1 MRVRVLGSSA
11 GGGFPQW
18 NCGCENCRGVR
29 EGTIQALPRTQESV
43 CITADD
49 QDWFLIQASPEI
61 RQQIESFP
69 SLHPSHLRHSPIQA
83 IVLTNG
89 DLDHCLG
96 LLSLRE
102 SYPLVVYATE
112 RVQQGFIENNSLYRT
127 LQRFPNQITWRR
139 LSLGHEIPLLR
150 GNGKPSGLTIE
161 AVTVPGQRPLH
172 LRTTQLSDDPEDN
185 VGLKI
190 CETSTGRTL
199 LYLSSVKKISPEV
212 YECLCSADCI
222 FFDGTFWSENE
233 LLAVD
238 SKGKKAQEMA
248 HMPIGEKEGSLSL
261 LAKIHIPRRIFIHV
275 NNTNPILRE
284 DSLERQLVQDAGWQ
298 VAYDGLEFEL

>member
-1 MRVRVLGSSA
+1 MRIRILGSSA

-29 EGTIQALPRTQESV
+29 EGTIQASPRTQESV
-43 CITADD
+43 CISADG

-61 RQQIESFP
+61 RQQIESFS
-69 SLHPSHLRHSPIQA
+69 SLHPRNLRHSPIQA

-112 RVQQGFIENNSLYRT
+112 RVQQGFVEGNSLYRT
-127 LQRFPNQITWRR
+127 LQRFSNQITWR
-139 LSLGHEIPLLR
+139 SLTLDHETSLA
-150 GNGKPSGLTIE
+150 GVNGKPSGLTIE
-161 AVTVPGQRPLH
+161 AMAVPGQPPLH
-172 LRTTQLSDDPEDN
+172 LRGQLSENPEDN

-190 CETSTGRTL
+190 RDPSKGHSF
-199 LYLSSVKKISPEV
+199 LYLPSVKQISPEV
-212 YECLCSADCI
+212 SQWLCSADCV

-233 LLAVD
+233 LSAVD
-238 SKGKKAQEMA
+238 SKGKRAQDMA
-248 HMPIGEKEGSLSL
+248 HIPIGGKDGSLSL
-261 LAKIHIPRRIFIHV
+261 LATLQIPRRIFIHV
-275 NNTNPILRE
+275 NNTNPILRT
-284 DSLERQLVQDAGWQ
+284 DSLERQRVEDAGWS
-298 VAYDGLEFEL
+298 VAYDGMEFEL

>member
-18 NCGCENCRGVR
+18 NCGCENCRGLR
-29 EGTIQALPRTQESV
+29 EGTIKAIPRTQESV
-43 CITADD
+43 CITADN
-49 QDWFLIQASPEI
+49 QEWFLIQASPEI

-69 SLHPSHLRHSPIQA
+69 SLHPRQLRDSPIQA

-127 LQRFPNQITWRR
+127 LERFPNQITWRK
-139 LSLGHEIPLLR
+139 LLIGHEIPLLR
-150 GNGKPSGLTIE
+150 KNGKPSGLTIE
-161 AVTVPGQRPLH
+161 AIVVPGQQPLH
-172 LRTTQLSDDPEDN
+172 LRTQLFDDQEDN

-190 CETSTGRTL
+190 CETSSGQTL
-199 LYLSSVKKISPEV
+199 LYLSSVKKISPEL
-212 YECLCSADCI
+212 YKCLPLADCV

-238 SKGKKAQEMA
+238 SKGKRAQEMA
-248 HMPIGEKEGSLSL
+248 HIPIGEKDGSLSL
-261 LAKIHIPRRIFIHV
+261 LAKLHIPRRIFIHV

-284 DSLERQLVQDAGWQ
+284 DSLERQLVHGAGWQ
-298 VAYDGLEFEL
+298 VAYDGMEFEL

>member
-1 MRVRVLGSSA
+1 MRVRILGSSA

-29 EGTIQALPRTQESV
+29 EGTIQALPRTQESI
-43 CITADD
+43 CISADD

-69 SLHPSHLRHSPIQA
+69 SLHPRNLRHSPIQA

-102 SYPLVVYATE
+102 SSPLVVYATE
-112 RVQQGFIENNSLYRT
+112 RVQQGFVEGNSLYRT

-139 LSLGHEIPLLR
+139 LKLGHETSLPR
-150 GNGKPSGLTIE
+150 VNGAPSGLTIE
-161 AVTVPGQRPLH
+161 ALAVPGQPPLH
-172 LRTTQLSDDPEDN
+172 LRGQLPGNPEDN

-190 CETSTGRTL
+190 RDPSTGHTL
-199 LYLSSVKKISPEV
+199 LYLSSVKQISPEV
-212 YECLCSADCI
+212 LQWLHAADCV
-222 FFDGTFWSENE
+222 FFDGTFWSEDE
-233 LLAVD
+233 LIAVD
-238 SKGKKAQEMA
+238 SKGKRAQDMA
-248 HMPIGEKEGSLSL
+248 HIPIGGKNGSLSL
-261 LAKIHIPRRIFIHV
+261 LAQLQASRRIFIHV
-275 NNTNPILRE
+275 NNTNPILRTG
-284 DSLERQLVQDAGWQ
+284 SPERQTVQDAGWD
-298 VAYDGLEFEL
+298 VAYDGMEFEL